1 MSPSGRRHGVTAQR
15 KRVLAAILAL
25 SAGLVGG
32 WATLAPRS
40 FYDSF
45 PLPGHHWVS
54 GLGPYNEHLVR
65 DVGGLYLALLVVTV
79 WAIVRA
85 SSELLRLTGAA
96 WFAFSL
102 PHLLFHLDHLDGFAT
117 SDKVGNV
124 VALGGS
130 LLIALVL
137 MLPTTR
143 TTPRYR

>member
-1 MSPSGRRHGVTAQR
+1 MTAQR